1 MSKIFHVAR
10 REFAA
15 TALTKGFII
24 GAFIVPA
31 VFAAAIPLIIILTMG
46 AKAPTVE
53 GTMAVIDRSGQV
65 GDSMQSFV
73 DGQIEQNREEIEEA
87 VEQTQELT
95 EQLTGQAS
103 PLPGPADAMLENA
116 IGPDPEISVELLA
129 ADTDEE
135 AEKARLRPSAEGE
148 GGEGL
153 LALAVIDEDA
163 VLKPEDQESFG
174 SYQVFV
180 RPKLD
185 DRVIDTMRDAVR
197 EAVREARYTA
207 NGYDPAE
214 IAALTR
220 VRGRA
225 TKEISETGEERGSM
239 EALTMM
245 LPVAFMILL
254 MMSVMIGGQYLLTT
268 TVEEKSSRVVE
279 LLLSATSPMQL
290 MTGKIIGQMCVGLTL
305 LTVYS
310 GIGIGALV
318 VFSLGDILPV
328 SAVVYLFIFFI
339 LAYFMIASLL
349 AAVGSAV
356 NDMREAQSLQTPV
369 MLLIMIP
376 YILWLPISRDPNS
389 TFATVLSFIP
399 PVSPFVM
406 MMRMTS
412 SQASDI
418 PFWQPILSVLVGI
431 VGAYCCV
438 WAAAKVFRV
447 GLLMYG
453 KPPNFRTLVKWV
465 RMA

>member
-15 TALTKGFII
+15 TALTKSFII
-24 GAFIVPA
+24 GAFVVPA
-31 VFAAAIPLIIILTMG
+31 VFAAAIPLIIVLTMN
-46 AKAPTVE
+46 AKAPKVE
-53 GTMAVIDRSGQV
+53 GTMAVIDRSEMV
-65 GDSMQSFV
+65 GDSLQSAV
-73 DGQIEQNREEIEEA
+73 ERQIQRDREQVEEA
-87 VEQTQELT
+87 MEQSREMARD
-95 EQLTGQAS
+95 LTGRDA
-103 PLPGPADAMLENA
+103 PMPAGADAMAKRA
-116 IGPDPEISVELLA
+116 IGEDPEIRVELLA
-129 ADTDEE
+129 PDADED
-135 AEKARLRPSAEGE
+135 AEKERLRPSTEDGAGS
-148 GGEGL
+148 L
-153 LALAVIDEDA
+153 LALAVIDRDA
-163 VLKPEDQESFG
+163 VLKPEGQEGFG

-185 DRVIDTMRDAVR
+185 DRVIGTMRGAVR
-197 EAVREARYTA
+197 EAVREARYRE

-214 IAALTR
+214 IEALTN
-220 VRGRA
+220 VGGRA
-225 TKEISETGEERGSM
+225 TKEITETGEERGSM

-305 LTVYS
+305 LTIYS
-310 GIGIGALV
+310 GLGIVSLV
-318 VFSLGDILPV
+318 YFSLMDIIPI
-328 SAVVYLFIFFI
+328 SAVIYLFIFFV

-369 MLLIMIP
+369 MLAIMVP
-376 YILWLPISRDPNS
+376 YLLWLPISRDPNS
-389 TFATVLSFIP
+389 ALATVLSFVP
-399 PVSPFVM
+399 PISPFVM
-406 MMRMTS
+406 MMRLTS

-418 PFWQPILSVLVGI
+418 PAWQPVVSVLVGI
-431 VGAYCCV
+431 IGAYCCV
-438 WAAAKVFRV
+438 WLAAKVFRV

-453 KPPNFRTLVKWV
+453 KPPNFKTLVKWV